1 MSKVLQ
7 FFPEKDKK
15 EKLTKEKEKVL
26 FFFGIKT
33 PKIR

>member
-26 FFFGIKT
+26 FFFE
-33 PKIR
+33 

>member
-1 MSKVLQ
+1 VMSKVLQ

-26 FFFGIKT
+26 FFF
-33 PKIR
+33 